1 MASEIDSDTSSG
13 SDADLLARLRDGDLG
28 AYEVLWERHV
38 GAAMRLARRLAADDA
53 EDLVSEAFA
62 AVLRQVTTTDAG
74 PRSSFR
80 AYLFTVM
87 RNTAMRWSKAAQRS
101 VADPE
106 VDDVDDA
113 DPSVLF
119 EEDSDAAEILRA
131 LRALPERWQR
141 VLWLTEVERVAR
153 PEIARQLGIRP
164 NAVSSLHRR
173 ARNGLREEWLTQQV
187 PADLRDAPGHVA
199 RDLPAY
205 VAGSPD
211 VDADRIRSHVGEC
224 SRCADAL
231 AVLNVR
237 SSRRAEI
244 TLGTLGFGAL
254 AVAASQSG
262 ATVAVGTGA
271 GSVASAGV
279 GSASVGASAASVGAG
294 SAGAGTGAA
303 AAKAGA
309 SSAGASS
316 AAASTAG
323 ASTAGA
329 GAGAGTA
336 GAASTLL

>member
-131 LRALPERWQR
+131 
-141 VLWLTEVERVAR
+141 
-153 PEIARQLGIRP
+153 
-164 NAVSSLHRR
+164 
-173 ARNGLREEWLTQQV
+173 
-187 PADLRDAPGHVA
+187 
-199 RDLPAY
+199 
-205 VAGSPD
+205 
-211 VDADRIRSHVGEC
+211 
-224 SRCADAL
+224 
-231 AVLNVR
+231 
-237 SSRRAEI
+237 
-244 TLGTLGFGAL
+244 
-254 AVAASQSG
+254 
-262 ATVAVGTGA
+262 
-271 GSVASAGV
+271 
-279 GSASVGASAASVGAG
+279 
-294 SAGAGTGAA
+294 
-303 AAKAGA
+303 
-309 SSAGASS
+309 
-316 AAASTAG
+316 
-323 ASTAGA
+323 
-329 GAGAGTA
+329 
-336 GAASTLL
+336 